1 MVQCLC
7 CSTSLQKLDESLVG
21 EIKAHLFFFRHKSL
35 IALLFYLM
43 HSGQQYNANSQ
54 ERSLC
59 LKATSLYFIL
69 LSVPGSS
76 AFSIFHPVLF
86 AKAMETFKLAIKL
99 HLVKFFLIARSA
111 RLYLCTC
118 ALPTTPTDGIARIYS
133 LNPMPRLGMELTS
146 APLDLFEGP

>member
-99 HLVKFFLIARSA
+99 HLVKIFSNSSILTLITEFMCFASHYHLWRGLDFYPNSNV
-111 RLYLCTC
+111 
-118 ALPTTPTDGIARIYS
+118 TTGNQTHVGSVAS
-133 LNPMPRLGMELTS
+133 L
-146 APLDLFEGP
+146 